1 MPEIRRATPILYLE
15 TLEPAFDL
23 WQRLGFERKVEVPH
37 GEGVGFAI
45 LETDRVEV
53 MLQTLASARDDE
65 ARLASRLTA
74 GRGVVYFEVADLAAI
89 ESVLRPEEVLVPRRS
104 TPYGAQ
110 EVFATDP
117 AGNVLGF
124 AEFPRDAEGT

>member
-1 MPEIRRATPILYLE
+1 MTEIRRATPILYLE
-15 TLEPAFDL
+15 ALEPAFDL

-37 GEGVGFAI
+37 GDGIGFVI
-45 LETDRVEV
+45 LEKNGVEV
-53 MLQTLASARDDE
+53 MLQTLASAQDDE
-65 ARLASRLTA
+65 PTLASRVTP
-74 GRGVVYFEVADLAAI
+74 GRGVVYFDVADLAAI
-89 ESVLRPEEVLVPRRS
+89 EAVLRPEEVLVPRRS

-124 AEFPRDAEGT
+124 AEFQQGE